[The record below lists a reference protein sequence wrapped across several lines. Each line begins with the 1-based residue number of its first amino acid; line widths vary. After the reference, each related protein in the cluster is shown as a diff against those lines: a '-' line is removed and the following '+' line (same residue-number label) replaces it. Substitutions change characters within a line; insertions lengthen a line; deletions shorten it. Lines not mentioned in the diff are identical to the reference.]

1 MADVEVSQVGEDAL
15 DQYMQIS
22 ASMISGE
29 GPAPS
34 ASDLWGQNAGVTT
47 IGGSGTRT
55 FFVDQRV
62 EALLGTK
69 RKCVGGQIVCD
80 NRDGTYAVA
89 FDSGHEF
96 AGVDGAL
103 LTAEI
108 SKVEE
113 LETQLAHLRW
123 RKMQNET
130 KIRNMIESSRSM
142 QEQDLLK
149 ELSLNKTAQKQQW
162 MRSVIED
169 ELSKP
174 LEVNEDF
181 MHRFENDELTM
192 RETAQNNKARHLTSV
207 RFLQHELSKREETA
221 RMRFH
226 ALDRKAK
233 ELNKEAEEIY
243 KKAESTSQILND
255 EYLSRV
261 AGANTD
267 ERSSS
272 DSSSSRNPFSL
283 DQADLDTMEYLRRR
297 IRLLTEAYE
306 KAENEANHYKARARK
321 AELDLRAFSKDASLD
336 EIDTC
341 MWEISLGAEMHL
353 FP

>member
-1 MADVEVSQVGEDAL
+1 
-15 DQYMQIS
+15 
-22 ASMISGE
+22 
-29 GPAPS
+29 
-34 ASDLWGQNAGVTT
+34 
-47 IGGSGTRT
+47 
-55 FFVDQRV
+55 
-62 EALLGTK
+62 
-69 RKCVGGQIVCD
+69 
-80 NRDGTYAVA
+80 
-89 FDSGHEF
+89 
-96 AGVDGAL
+96 
-103 LTAEI
+103 
-108 SKVEE
+108 
-113 LETQLAHLRW
+113 
-123 RKMQNET
+123 
-130 KIRNMIESSRSM
+130 
-142 QEQDLLK
+142 
-149 ELSLNKTAQKQQW
+149 
-162 MRSVIED
+162 
-169 ELSKP
+169 
-174 LEVNEDF
+174 
-181 MHRFENDELTM
+181 
-192 RETAQNNKARHLTSV
+192 
-207 RFLQHELSKREETA
+207 
-221 RMRFH
+221 MRFH

-341 MWEISLGAEMHL
+341 MWEISLGAEMRL